1 MTAREREV
9 LELIR
14 RNPTI
19 SYAEIA
25 SALGI
30 SRSTVAVY
38 IASLT
43 AQGEIMGKQF
53 VLAEN
58 YVVCIGE
65 SAMDIYGFTG
75 ETGREGGSRIRVV
88 SGGVA
93 RNIGENLARLGDS
106 VKLLSVTG
114 DDRFGEMIQRDCADA
129 GIDTAGII
137 VRRGAHT
144 PAFLQLTGAGG
155 EPMAAV
161 REGSP
166 EAAVDIEYIK
176 QKEHI
181 IKGARGLV
189 VCGIPVTAIEYL
201 HDTFP
206 EKKIHIDMTTMS
218 EDPGIQ
224 GCLGCFHSVQ
234 ANKREA
240 EKVTGVRIRVITY
253 YSGSQF
259 PNDVSLSEVMLVQ
272 HASASGAMPAQGNQ
286 TAVIYESRPEVSGC
300 ELLDRLSTR
309 SGPGTVYQ
317 EPGTFFRNNTW
328 KGRTVRVLKKGRG
341 DGVWWVQVDFQTDNG
356 NRYRV
361 WTGKKRVDVDLDKVS
376 EEIPIGDCDIYATS
390 DTRWGPGGSYAAAN
404 VVLRTNAVGNLYEV
418 ENGWADVEY
427 YCNDGSHGRVWVPQG
442 CVYNVDTSKDRS
454 GEN

>member
-14 RNPTI
+14 KNPTI

-43 AQGEIMGKQF
+43 SQGEIMGKQF

-75 ETGREGGSRIRVV
+75 DATPEGASRIRVV

-129 GIDTAGII
+129 GIDTAGIF
-137 VRRGAHT
+137 VRRGANT

-155 EPMAAV
+155 EPLAAV
-161 REGSP
+161 HEGSP
-166 EAAVDIEYIK
+166 EVSVDIEYIK

-206 EKKIHIDMTTMS
+206 DKRIYADMTTMS
-218 EDPGIQ
+218 EEPGIQ
-224 GCLGCFHSVQ
+224 GCLGCFYSVQ

-240 EKVTGVRIRVITY
+240 ERVTGIRIRNDDTLNRAADILIRRGVHRVAITL
-253 YSGSQF
+253 GV
-259 PNDVSLSEVMLVQ
+259 D
-272 HASASGAMPAQGNQ
+272 GAFYKDADGFSIRRRTTPISHVVNSTGAGD
-286 TAVIYESRPEVSGC
+286 AFAAGYLHC
-300 ELLDRLSTR
+300 LLQER
-309 SGPGTVYQ
+309 SPVYA
-317 EPGTFFRNNTW
+317 
-328 KGRTVRVLKKGRG
+328 
-341 DGVWWVQVDFQTDNG
+341 VDFAMACAVLALMAEGNINPNMSVALAEQTMQNYPAEG
-356 NRYRV
+356 
-361 WTGKKRVDVDLDKVS
+361 
-376 EEIPIGDCDIYATS
+376 
-390 DTRWGPGGSYAAAN
+390 
-404 VVLRTNAVGNLYEV
+404 
-418 ENGWADVEY
+418 
-427 YCNDGSHGRVWVPQG
+427 
-442 CVYNVDTSKDRS
+442 
-454 GEN
+454 